1 MELIQQTISVLV
13 PMILSLSVH
22 EYAHARAAFALGD
35 DTAASMGRM
44 TLNPLSH
51 IDLFGTIILP
61 MIAIVSGSGFFFGWA
76 KPVPISPVRFTR
88 RISMKLGVL
97 ITAAAGPISNVA
109 FAFVLGILYTILTKA
124 RVVDAPFW
132 VVITGQE
139 ARWMAEAIEVR
150 RRRSSRWS
158 PEIRSRLSSRDA
170 RTAASGFFRSWTSM
184 LSSRC
189 RSWSASSRR
198 LDLLIHS
205 RSSFCASSCIL
216 ASFLVMGCS
225 SPYSCSARALIR
237 QISDRSLPTVLATVL
252 PDYAF

>member
-109 FAFVLGILYTILTKA
+109 FAFVLGILYTILTKVG
-124 RVVDAPFW
+124 VVDAPFR

-139 ARWMAEAIEVR
+139 AYWMTVTGQAIN
-150 RRRSSRWS
+150 
-158 PEIRSRLSSRDA
+158 PLLSLMGK
-170 RTAASGFFRSWTSM
+170 TF
-184 LSSRC
+184 
-189 RSWSASSRR
+189 
-198 LDLLIHS
+198 IINV
-205 RSSFCASSCIL
+205 IL
-216 ASFLVMGCS
+216 AIFN
-225 SPYSCSARALIR
+225 LIPIPPLDGSR
-237 QISDRSLPTVLATVL
+237 ILTGIL
-252 PDYAF
+252 PDKLGERYAYLERNPMFVMLAFAVLIFGVAHYLQVPVLLMARGILFLTGN

>member
-109 FAFVLGILYTILTKA
+109 FAFVLGILYTILTKVG
-124 RVVDAPFW
+124 VVDAPFW

-139 ARWMAEAIEVR
+139 ARWMAVTGQAIN
-150 RRRSSRWS
+150 
-158 PEIRSRLSSRDA
+158 PLLSLMGK
-170 RTAASGFFRSWTSM
+170 TF
-184 LSSRC
+184 
-189 RSWSASSRR
+189 
-198 LDLLIHS
+198 IINV
-205 RSSFCASSCIL
+205 IL
-216 ASFLVMGCS
+216 AIFN
-225 SPYSCSARALIR
+225 LIPIPPLDGSR
-237 QISDRSLPTVLATVL
+237 ILTGIL
-252 PDYAF
+252 PDKLGERYAYLERNPMFVMLAFAVLIFGVARYLQVPVFLMARGILFLTGN

>member
-88 RISMKLGVL
+88 RISMKRGVL
-97 ITAAAGPISNVA
+97 ITAAAGPVSNVA
-109 FAFVLGILYTILTKA
+109 FAFVLGILYTILTKVG
-124 RVVDAPFW
+124 VVDAPFR

-139 ARWMAEAIEVR
+139 AYWMTVTGQAINPLLSLMGKTFIINVILAIFNLIPIPPLDG
-150 RRRSSRWS
+150 SRILTGIL
-158 PEIRSRLSSRDA
+158 PDKLGERYAYLERNPMFVMLAFAVLILGVA
-170 RTAASGFFRSWTSM
+170 RY
-184 LSSRC
+184 LQVP
-189 RSWSASSRR
+189 
-198 LDLLIHS
+198 DLLMA
-205 RSSFCASSCIL
+205 RGIL
-216 ASFLVMGCS
+216 FLTGN
-225 SPYSCSARALIR
+225 
-237 QISDRSLPTVLATVL
+237 
-252 PDYAF
+252 